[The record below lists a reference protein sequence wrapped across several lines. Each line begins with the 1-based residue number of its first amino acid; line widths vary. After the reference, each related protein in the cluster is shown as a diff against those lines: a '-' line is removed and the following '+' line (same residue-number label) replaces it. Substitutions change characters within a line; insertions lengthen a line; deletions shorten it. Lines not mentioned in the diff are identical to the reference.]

1 MLGEVELCLRRPHA
15 SSSPQAWFRPVLL
28 PKLLRENTYDG
39 ASEHWPLGRIRG
51 IKGVQGAGCPGTGG
65 EGVLLQE
72 QEDYIMGKAQLCPLL
87 PTRLQLPCGLG
98 LWLQS
103 PGSSW
108 SLHTLAVHEGW
119 GLLLLASQRPDG
131 VGYSPHITQERGG
144 IPRVDSTQWR
154 AKSGVWRTAQGPAAM
169 PASLLPWLGTG
180 AGSSSSVLLSTSWCQ
195 RPDFESP
202 LSSGMALGAITRPL
216 CTSVSFS
223 AKWDPGLPPRSGGFN
238 GAPGVRH
245 QTQCRRAAGA
255 RKRAAVSTKASSL
268 PPRIPHLLGGAPRW
282 H

>member
-1 MLGEVELCLRRPHA
+1 M
-15 SSSPQAWFRPVLL
+15 
-28 PKLLRENTYDG
+28 YDG
-39 ASEHWPLGRIRG
+39 ASECWPLGRIRG

-98 LWLQS
+98 PWLQS

-119 GLLLLASQRPDG
+119 GLLLASQRPDG

-144 IPRVDSTQWR
+144 IPRVDSTQRR

-169 PASLLPWLGTG
+169 PASPLPWLGTG

-202 LSSGMALGAITRPL
+202 LSSGVAVGAITRPL

-238 GAPGVRH
+238 GAAGVRR
-245 QTQCRRAAGA
+245 QTQCRRQQGLGREQLLAP
-255 RKRAAVSTKASSL
+255 K
-268 PPRIPHLLGGAPRW
+268 PHLCLPGFPIC
-282 H
+282 